1 MKSITLLLSV
11 IALAAIAAA
20 PALRADDTTAP
31 TTPAAPAAGAEHK
44 GPRGDRLKELTE
56 KLALTDDQV
65 AKIKPILADE
75 LQAMKALK
83 EDTTIEKK
91 DKRAKMMEIRK
102 SHADQILAI
111 LTPDQQAKFKAM
123 MDHRKGGPDAP
134 KPTS

>member
-1 MKSITLLLSV
+1 MKSFKLLLSV

-20 PALRADDTTAP
+20 PALRADDTTTQ
-31 TTPAAPAAGAEHK
+31 TTPAAGAEHK
-44 GPRGDRLKELTE
+44 GPHGDRLKELTE

-75 LQAMKALK
+75 AQAMKALRA
-83 EDTTIEKK
+83 DTTIEKK